1 MQYFYIPE
9 KVEEAIRAEDEMF
22 DYKLTELDENCR
34 NFKWRFTNL
43 IEYEA
48 EMKIRDDT
56 KEDNDLIYQLIKT
69 CIPEYALAWKYLC
82 GMGDKRALPKLI
94 KEEKD
99 INIRSIY
106 LDVYA
111 DDGFVTKESD
121 DNLGIYM
128 EMITDYQKYDKKAS
142 LSLFTHIKYMR
153 AYSKVYK
160 ANFEEM
166 MKMYG
171 EVFVHIHP
179 DNMAIFANA
188 FTELLN
194 PKSREEV
201 KQVMRLP
208 LGKYKYTSVGVLSC
222 LVRLMHLDNYF
233 YENIIQYQNAMQLY
247 GNDLIINLTYYD
259 KENIEWYFELLK
271 SVVHFN
277 PKLIDF
283 LKLED
288 RDRFHLRLISGLEE
302 TK

>member
-1 MQYFYIPE
+1 MRYFYIPE
-9 KVEEAIRAEDEMF
+9 KVEEAIRVADEMF
-22 DYKLTELDENCR
+22 DYKLNEIDNNCW
-34 NFKWRFTNL
+34 NLKCKFNSL
-43 IEYEA
+43 IEHEA
-48 EMKIRDDT
+48 SMK
-56 KEDNDLIYQLIKT
+56 LINNIEVNELISQLIQG
-69 CIPEYALAWKYLC
+69 CIPEYILAWKYLC
-82 GMGDKRALPKLI
+82 GEGDKKLLPKLI
-94 KEEKD
+94 REEKD

-111 DDGFVTKESD
+111 DDGFVTEESD

-128 EMITDYQKYDKKAS
+128 EMISDYQKYDKKGD

-153 AYSKVYK
+153 AHSKVYK
-160 ANFEEM
+160 ASFEEM
-166 MKMYG
+166 MNLYK
-171 EVFVHIHP
+171 EVSSCIHP
-179 DNMAIFANA
+179 DNIDVFTNA

-201 KQVMRLP
+201 KQVMNLP
-208 LGKYKYTSVGVLSC
+208 LGVYKYTSVGVLSC

-233 YENIIQYQNAMQLY
+233 YENVIQYQNIM
-247 GNDLIINLTYYD
+247 GMHGRELIMDLTYYD

-271 SVVHFN
+271 SIVHFN